1 MRNHLKSWK
10 HYIGNGLIPI
20 LTVLFILGACKKND
34 LDLDDPTLYQWEIT
48 ETWSST
54 MPHDDNG
61 EIKVDIGKNRLVVNV
76 EIKWLTNAQVQKLK
90 DEDKRNSSYELKFR
104 KLK

>member
-1 MRNHLKSWK
+1 MRNYLKSWK
-10 HYIGNGLIPI
+10 HNIGNGLIPI
-20 LTVLFILGACKKND
+20 LFVLFILGACKKND
-34 LDLDDPTLYQWEIT
+34 LDLDDPTIYQWEIT

-61 EIKVDIGKNRLVVNV
+61 TIKVDMGKNRLVVNV
-76 EIKWLTNAQVQKLK
+76 ENKWLTNAQVQKLK